1 MKERQQ
7 LAARCMHPHT
17 VGVRSTPAPA
27 TPDPAVAVA
36 TDAVRE
42 PGLEICKHLAVA
54 HGRSILDHV
63 ENNDIGG
70 VWPIGRTGIHDV
82 DPLEVRREADAVR
95 PTHRTFGDYRK
106 LARVGIES
114 IDASRQLEFGLEPF
128 VPPEDPGSR
137 TGEPD

>member
-7 LAARCMHPHT
+7 FAARCMHPHT

-42 PGLEICKHLAVA
+42 PGLEICKHLGVA

-70 VWPIGRTGIHDV
+70 VCPVGRTGTNDV
-82 DPLEVRREADAVR
+82 APLEVRREADAVR
-95 PTHRTFGDYRK
+95 PTGHPPPISLFSTW
-106 LARVGIES
+106 
-114 IDASRQLEFGLEPF
+114 SRME
-128 VPPEDPGSR
+128 
-137 TGEPD
+137 